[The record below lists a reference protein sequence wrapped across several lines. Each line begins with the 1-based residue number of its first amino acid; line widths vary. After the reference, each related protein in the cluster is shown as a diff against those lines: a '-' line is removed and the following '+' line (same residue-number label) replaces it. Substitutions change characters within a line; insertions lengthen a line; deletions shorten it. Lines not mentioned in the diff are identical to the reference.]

1 MKINITEV
9 SKSFGTHV
17 LFDRLSCTVESGQI
31 TCLYGY
37 SGCGKTTLMNMI
49 GFIEPYQGTILYDG
63 KPVVKGYE
71 KRRMLRNRIGFVFQ
85 EFGLIENETVEA
97 NLRMVRK
104 IRKMKRDE
112 LKEACERFGLGDIL
126 RKKCYQL
133 SGGEKQRVAMT
144 RLFLKEADLILAD
157 EPTGSIDP
165 VNKKI
170 VLDYFTRMKEEGKTI
185 LISSHDPQM
194 IEFADQRIDLVE
206 LCGK

>member
-1 MKINITEV
+1 
-9 SKSFGTHV
+9 
-17 LFDRLSCTVESGQI
+17 
-31 TCLYGY
+31 
-37 SGCGKTTLMNMI
+37 
-49 GFIEPYQGTILYDG
+49 
-63 KPVVKGYE
+63 
-71 KRRMLRNRIGFVFQ
+71 
-85 EFGLIENETVEA
+85 
-97 NLRMVRK
+97 
-104 IRKMKRDE
+104 MKRDE